1 MPIFHMI
8 GELFIDKRSLSGFFR
23 FITRDSSEGGNM
35 KVVIL
40 AGGFGTRL
48 SEYTDLIPKPMI
60 DVGGKPIIWHI
71 MKRYAAYGYKDFVI
85 ALGYKSEVI
94 KNYFA
99 NYYLGQNDYSV
110 NLSSGEIKMASTGD
124 LDWNVTLVD
133 TGLNTMTGG
142 RIKRLREYLNGERF
156 MLTYGDGVA
165 DVDIHKL
172 VAHHSDSSN
181 LVTLTAVRPTA
192 RFGELE
198 LKDGIVTAFQEK
210 SQLNVGWVNGGFF
223 VCEPEIIDFIDD
235 DSVMLERA
243 PLEAITAQLRLGAYK
258 HHGFWQCMDSKRD
271 RDLLQSL
278 CDEGQQRWLEI

>member
-1 MPIFHMI
+1 
-8 GELFIDKRSLSGFFR
+8 
-23 FITRDSSEGGNM
+23 M

-48 SEYTDLIPKPMI
+48 SEYTDSIPKPMVEI
-60 DVGGKPIIWHI
+60 GGKPIIWHI
-71 MKRYAAYGYKDFVI
+71 MKRYADYGYKDFVV
-85 ALGYKSEVI
+85 ALGYKADVI

-99 NYYLGQNDYSV
+99 SYHLGQNDYTV
-110 NLSSGEIKMASTGD
+110 NLSSGQTVMSSNGD

-142 RIKRLREYLNGERF
+142 RIKRLREHLKDESF

-165 DVDIHKL
+165 DVDIKQL
-172 VAHHSDSSN
+172 VEHHSNSDN

-198 LKDGIVTAFQEK
+198 LNNNLVTAFQEK

-223 VCEPEIIDFIDD
+223 VCEPQILDFIEG
-235 DSVMLERA
+235 DSVMLERE
-243 PLEAITAQLRLGAYK
+243 PLEMIAEKLRLGAFK

-278 CDEGQQRWLEI
+278 CDEGNQAWLKI